1 MTDPINKV
9 EYTIEA
15 ITDVQIRINITMP
28 VNPYGIVLSLCTQK
42 YNKFFQ
48 ITKKHSKTLREK
60 VNFFIFEGY

>member
-48 ITKKHSKTLREK
+48 ITKKSFKNT
-60 VNFFIFEGY
+60 